1 MSEIIEILLALVI
14 YDIFK
19 AIINYKS
26 KPNTPPKERKTFKQ
40 RIDEKMKS

>member
-14 YDIFK
+14 YDIIK

-26 KPNTPPKERKTFKQ
+26 EPKEIVKEKKSFRQ
-40 RIDEKMKS
+40 RVDESK